1 MGSEMCIR
9 DSPHTAGFGAREFWQ
24 SQTKVEPTFIRVEAD
39 EVTYPM
45 HVMLRYDIESALI
58 NGSIEP
64 DVIPEVWDSS
74 MKDYLGLSTG
84 GDHLKGCLQDIHWT
98 DGSFGYFPSYTMG
111 AINAAQIAATI
122 KASFPDWQ
130 ERWRGGDIN
139 FLRDWLSTNLW
150 QKGSFHSSQEL
161 MQGMTGSGSQAD
173 SFIAHLEA
181 RYLQHEY

>member
-1 MGSEMCIR
+1 
-9 DSPHTAGFGAREFWQ
+9 
-24 SQTKVEPTFIRVEAD
+24 
-39 EVTYPM
+39 
-45 HVMLRYDIESALI
+45 
-58 NGSIEP
+58 
-64 DVIPEVWDSS
+64 
-74 MKDYLGLSTG
+74 
-84 GDHLKGCLQDIHWT
+84 
-98 DGSFGYFPSYTMG
+98 MG

-122 KASFPDWQ
+122 KALFPDWQ